1 MKLPEFE
8 TKSELF
14 DYLRKNK
21 KLLVKAKKSAI
32 KYADAMIY
40 KPSLFQTKDGAQK
53 TIDLT
58 EGTQDIESIIAKLVI
73 NTTNLMDSHSDV
85 HIPGI
90 WKKTI
95 SEQKSLYLLQEHS
108 MKFESVISDEVVA
121 STKKYFWKDLG
132 FSELKGQTE
141 ALIFDANICD
151 DRNEF
156 MFEQYLNG
164 WVKNHSVGMQYVQLL
179 LCINSDSK
187 MDAEEKANWDK
198 YYPMIAN
205 YEIADE
211 QGYFWA
217 VLEAKLIEGSAVL
230 RGSNYATPTLDISI
244 GEVSTEDDMC
254 ECGGTMAG
262 NVCLSCGN
270 KKNAPLSDTQKQAVK
285 TLAEKKTAIIKF
297 L

>member
-1 MKLPEFE
+1 MRLPEFE

-32 KYADAMIY
+32 KYADAMVY
-40 KPSLFQTKDGAQK
+40 KPSLFQTKDGAIK
-53 TIDLT
+53 SIELT
-58 EGTQDIESIIAKLVI
+58 DGAQDIESIIAKLVI

-85 HIPGI
+85 HIPGL

-95 SEQKSLYLLQEHS
+95 SEQKSIYLLQEHS
-108 MKFESVISDEVVA
+108 MKFESVISDEVKA
-121 STKKYFWKDLG
+121 STAKYSFKDLG
-132 FSELKGQTE
+132 YPELKGQTE
-141 ALIFDANICD
+141 ALIFDAVISE

-179 LCINSDSK
+179 LCINSESK

-205 YEIADE
+205 SEVADE

-230 RGSNYATPTLDISI
+230 KGSNYATPTLDVTI
-244 GEVSTEDDMC
+244 GEVTTEDDMC
-254 ECGGTMAG
+254 ECGGTMVG

-270 KKNAPLSDTQKQAVK
+270 KKSAPFNDTQKQAVK
-285 TLAEKKTAIIKF
+285 TLVEKKNAMRKF